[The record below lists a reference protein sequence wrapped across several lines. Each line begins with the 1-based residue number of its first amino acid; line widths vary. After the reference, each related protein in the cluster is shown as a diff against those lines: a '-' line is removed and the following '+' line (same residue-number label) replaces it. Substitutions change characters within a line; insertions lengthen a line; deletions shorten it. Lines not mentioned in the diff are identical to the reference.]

1 MPCPYEHRWD
11 RIAAALLTK
20 ACEVAAVSETSAMKE
35 RLQTA
40 GRKAQPFAID
50 CGTYLATCP
59 GIKIAEIRQQP
70 EVAVAEALWHFMA
83 GEASLLE
90 TRMRDWLHLGR
101 SRTWADEAMTDALE
115 QLIYEMV
122 ADVILREDD
131 RLAA

>member
-11 RIAAALLTK
+11 RIAAALLTE

-40 GRKAQPFAID
+40 GRKAQRFAID

-59 GIKIAEIRQQP
+59 GIKIAEIRRQP

-101 SRTWADEAMTDALE
+101 SSTWADRAMIAALE
-115 QLIYEMV
+115 QLIYQMTG
-122 ADVILREDD
+122 DTIIRETS